1 MSAPLLW
8 IIAPIVIG
16 GLTFLIGRA
25 RTLTIV
31 GGVTSLLLA
40 GIAFIIPIDEAMRL
54 GPVSLKIASS
64 AFLFGR
70 SLVLNPSNAPFLVI
84 LYGMCTLWFFGAEAA
99 GVAHRLVPFGL
110 IVTGLLV
117 ASIAVQPFLFAA
129 LLIEIAVLV
138 SIPMISPSNQ
148 TPGRGVVRFLI
159 YQTLGM
165 PFILF
170 AGWLL
175 AGVEASPGD
184 LALTIQSTAMLGLGF
199 AFLLAVFP
207 LYNWIPQLM
216 EESSPYVVGFL
227 LWLLPTI
234 ASIYGMGFLDRYAW
248 LRTSPELLVGLR
260 ITGLLMVVTGGLWA
274 AFQRHTGRLM
284 AYTAIAETG
293 FILIALGLDPAT
305 STDITFLL
313 LPARGL
319 SIAIWALSLSILKS
333 ESNDKPLSF
342 VTMQGLAH
350 AYPLASAGLIL
361 AALSTAGFPLLAGFP
376 PRLAL
381 WEGLAQQSLGMA
393 IWFLIGLLG
402 LLTGAVR
409 MLAVLVMNKEETVW
423 ISKETWTQRGMLG
436 VGLIGLFILGL
447 FPQVLRPIL
456 EKLPLM
462 FQHLGR

>member
-1 MSAPLLW
+1 MSAPVLW
-8 IIAPIVIG
+8 IIVPLIVG
-16 GLTFLIGRA
+16 GLTFLILRA
-25 RTLTIV
+25 RAVTIV
-31 GGVTSLLLA
+31 GGGISLLLA
-40 GIAFIIPIDEAMRL
+40 GIAFIVPIDEALRL

-64 AFLFGR
+64 AFLLGR
-70 SLVLNPSNAPFLVI
+70 SLVLDSSEAPLLVI
-84 LYGMCTLWFFGAEAA
+84 IYGMCALWFFGAEAA

-110 IVTGLLV
+110 IITGLLV
-117 ASIAVQPFLFAA
+117 ASIAVQPFLFAG

-138 SIPMISPSNQ
+138 SIPMIAPSNQ
-148 TPGRGVVRFLI
+148 IPGRGVVRFLI

-216 EESSPYVVGFL
+216 EESSPYVIGFL

-248 LRTSPELLVGLR
+248 LRTSPQLLAGLR
-260 ITGLLMVVTGGLWA
+260 VTGLLMVVTGGLWA

-293 FILIALGLDPAT
+293 FILIALGLDPAK

-313 LPARGL
+313 VPARGL

-333 ESNDKPLSF
+333 EPSEKPLSF
-342 VTMQGLAH
+342 AHIQGLVRT
-350 AYPLASAGLIL
+350 YPLASAGLIL
-361 AALSTAGFPLLAGFP
+361 ATLSTAGFPLLAGFP

-381 WEGLAQQSLGMA
+381 WEGIAQQSLGMA

-402 LLTGAVR
+402 LLIGAVR
-409 MLAVLVMNKEETVW
+409 ILAVLVMNKEETPW
-423 ISKETWTQRGMLG
+423 TSKETWTQRGMLG
-436 VGLIGLFILGL
+436 VGLLGLFVLGL
-447 FPQVLRPIL
+447 FPQALRPIL

-462 FQHLGR
+462 FQHLGH